1 MGEYKVTDEAIE
13 AIVKKCPQ
21 SREALKAAF
30 PKAFEEK
37 WVLVDPSRI
46 DVRIDRWSGDGS
58 FRTVVQ
64 VDGRGI
70 GVISPDGLRPISSM
84 YSGEYLSSPWPY
96 MGRLSVYEKK

>member
-1 MGEYKVTDEAIE
+1 MSEYELTKEKIL
-13 AIVKKCPQ
+13 AIVKECPQ
-21 SREALKAAF
+21 AEKPLKAAF
-30 PKAFEEK
+30 PEAFREK

-46 DVRIDRWSGDGS
+46 DVKIDRWSSDGS
-58 FRTVVQ
+58 FRTIVQ

-96 MGRLSVYEKK
+96 MDRLSVYEKK